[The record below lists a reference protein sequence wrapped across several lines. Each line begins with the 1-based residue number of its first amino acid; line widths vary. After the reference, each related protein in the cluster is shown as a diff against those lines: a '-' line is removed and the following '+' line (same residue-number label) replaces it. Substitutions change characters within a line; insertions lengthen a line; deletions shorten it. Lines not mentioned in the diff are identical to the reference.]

1 MIEISEIFEVNREFE
16 DTEPQTI
23 LEWGITKFKDTIS
36 LACSFGAED
45 VVLLDMLSKI
55 PARFQVF
62 VLDTGRLP
70 QETYNVMEQCRK
82 KYGIEFKVFFPERDK
97 IESLIE
103 RKGPNSFYS
112 SIENRKEC
120 CYIRKVE
127 PLSRALDG
135 LQAWIT
141 GLRREQSVTRNGVPK
156 VEIDPAHGNILKL
169 NPLADW
175 TNEQVW
181 NYIKIHQVPYN
192 ELHDKGYPSIG
203 CAPCTRAV
211 KLGEDL
217 RAGRWWWEAPE
228 LKECGIHP
236 ELKTA
241 KV

>member
-181 NYIKIHQVPYN
+181 NYIRAHQVPYN

>member
-55 PARFQVF
+55 PARFQAF

-181 NYIKIHQVPYN
+181 NYIRAHQVPYN

-211 KLGEDL
+211 KPGEDL

>member
-1 MIEISEIFEVNREFE
+1 M
-16 DTEPQTI
+16 
-23 LEWGITKFKDTIS
+23 
-36 LACSFGAED
+36 
-45 VVLLDMLSKI
+45 KI
-55 PARFQVF
+55 HW
-62 VLDTGRLP
+62 L
-70 QETYNVMEQCRK
+70 K

-203 CAPCTRAV
+203 CTPCTRAV

>member
-1 MIEISEIFEVNREFE
+1 LIEISEIFEVNREFE

-55 PARFQVF
+55 PARFQAF

-181 NYIKIHQVPYN
+181 NYIRAHQVPYN

-211 KLGEDL
+211 KPGEDL

>member
-16 DTEPQTI
+16 DAEPQTI
-23 LEWGITKFKDTIS
+23 LEWGVSKFKDTIS

-55 PARFQVF
+55 PARFQAF

-203 CAPCTRAV
+203 CTPCTRAV

>member
-16 DTEPQTI
+16 DAEPQTI

-55 PARFQVF
+55 PARFQAF

-203 CAPCTRAV
+203 CTPCTRAV

>member
-97 IESLIE
+97 IQSLIE

-181 NYIKIHQVPYN
+181 NYIRAHQVPYN

>member
-1 MIEISEIFEVNREFE
+1 MEISEIFEVNREFE

-55 PARFQVF
+55 PARFQAF

-181 NYIKIHQVPYN
+181 NYIRAHQVPYN